1 MFLLVLWLLATELV
15 AAPVFTVR
23 MTGRAEGIGLTA
35 RKLAVEDAQHQALM
49 DVLQAMTN
57 TSDMAPF
64 KGVLRQASR
73 YVQRHDLLRTDVVGP
88 YTEVEI
94 DVHFFERP
102 LRHDV
107 ATVMLPR
114 LPRTPTVLLLIAEY
128 IGPDAET
135 LGPTFHIADGLFKER
150 MKDFDF
156 SLMGI
161 QQLLDHYDLSKLLA
175 IINGDITDAAAFA
188 RAHQADV
195 ILIGSAST
203 LHEPL
208 STDTNMMRHRAS
220 VVLRAFAGPDG
231 KMTDI
236 MTAQAAVQG
245 VDVMDGG
252 EQAVRD
258 ACGKLIGDSI
268 VAVVLTMLTLED
280 ESRVIIEVAHPETL
294 EQVQAIVEMMRRIPG
309 VYGVETLFFSESLAR
324 LAVEYS
330 GAMAFFADFISGQR
344 IAGQAIEV
352 TRCVKR
358 EMSLALR

>member
-1 MFLLVLWLLATELV
+1 MFLLVPCLLAADLI

-35 RKLAVEDAQHQALM
+35 RKLAVEDAQHQALV

-57 TSDMAPF
+57 TTDMAPF
-64 KGVLRQASR
+64 KGLLRQASR
-73 YVQRHDLLRTDVVGP
+73 YVQRHDVLRTDVTGP

-94 DVHFFERP
+94 DVHFYERP
-102 LRHDV
+102 LRPDV
-107 ATVMLPR
+107 AAVMLPR

-135 LGPTFHIADGLFKER
+135 LGPTFHIADTLFKER
-150 MKDFDF
+150 MKEFDF
-156 SLMGI
+156 SIKGI
-161 QQLLDHYDLSKLLA
+161 QQLLDHYELSKLLS
-175 IINGDITDAAAFA
+175 IINGDITEAAAFA

-203 LHEPL
+203 THEPL
-208 STDTNMMRHRAS
+208 SADTNMMRHRAS

-236 MTAQAAVQG
+236 MTAQAVVQG

-268 VAVVLTMLTLED
+268 VAVTLTMLTLED
-280 ESRVIIEVAHPETL
+280 ESRVIIEVARPKTFEH
-294 EQVQAIVEMMRRIPG
+294 VQALSEIIQHIPG

-330 GAMAFFADFISGQR
+330 GAMAFFSDVISGQR
-344 IAGQAIEV
+344 IAGRAVEV